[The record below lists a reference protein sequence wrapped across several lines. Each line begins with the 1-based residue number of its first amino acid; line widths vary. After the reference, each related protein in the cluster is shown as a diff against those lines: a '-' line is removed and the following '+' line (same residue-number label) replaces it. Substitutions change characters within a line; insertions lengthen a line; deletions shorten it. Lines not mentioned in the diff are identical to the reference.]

1 MKKNLI
7 LTTLIFPIT
16 LALMIFFGVPRAVLA
31 QTTNIYLSQI
41 SGASSAQKV
50 STSTPGAKISVAI
63 TPATTTF
70 RYIKDDISKSGWV
83 AIREMKFYD
92 ANNNEIKPVN
102 ANASCDWCGYGN
114 RPFSSVGPKGIF
126 DGNWETDWNAGETA
140 TNCSWYIPHM
150 RDDQIYGVGC
160 SSSTIRTAW
169 INVDLGASVSL
180 SKIKIH
186 IMGDS
191 DNRLDSLSG
200 SIDGKNYVDLCKI
213 QASKDTPLVDLGP
226 TGDWI
231 ECNLE
236 K

>member
-7 LTTLIFPIT
+7 FTTLIFSIILT
-16 LALMIFFGVPRAVLA
+16 LMIFFGISRTV
-31 QTTNIYLSQI
+31 LSQTLG
-41 SGASSAQKV
+41 SSSAQKI
-50 STSTPGAKISVAI
+50 STVTSGAKISV
-63 TPATTTF
+63 TVKPATTTF

-102 ANASCDWCGYGN
+102 ANASCDWCGYGT
-114 RPFSSVGPKGIF
+114 PPSYSVGPKGVF
-126 DGNWETDWNAGETA
+126 DGNWETVWNAGETA
-140 TNCSWYIPHM
+140 PNCDWLH
-150 RDDQIYGVGC
+150 GAGC
-160 SSSTIRTAW
+160 DPSTIRTAW
-169 INVDLGASVSL
+169 INVDLGAPVSL

-186 IMGDS
+186 VMGDS

>member
-7 LTTLIFPIT
+7 FTTLIFSIILT
-16 LALMIFFGVPRAVLA
+16 LMIFFGISRTV
-31 QTTNIYLSQI
+31 LSQTLG
-41 SGASSAQKV
+41 SSSAQKI
-50 STSTPGAKISVAI
+50 STVTSGAKISV
-63 TPATTTF
+63 TVKPATTIF

-102 ANASCDWCGYGN
+102 ANASCDWCGYGT
-114 RPFSSVGPKGIF
+114 PPSYSVGPKGIF
-126 DGNWETDWNAGETA
+126 DGNWETVWNAGETA
-140 TNCSWYIPHM
+140 TDCNWYIPHM
-150 RDDQIYGVGC
+150 RDDGIYGVGC

-169 INVDLGASVSL
+169 INVDLGAPVSL

-191 DNRLDSLSG
+191 NNRLDSLSG

-213 QASKDTPLVDLGP
+213 QASKDKPLVDLGP